1 MIAKSRVVAGIA
13 LAALVC
19 AIAVPA
25 SAGVVMS
32 TGIRYV
38 FEGNGAS
45 LDQCRTKAQTALQ
58 AYLQNATEKT
68 PGSGEW
74 QAYAKP
80 NAQGQNTAAAI
91 VDCTAT
97 PKGYVVTFTCAVQ
110 QPGNSFDADSLCLNI
125 AQIQRVSDDA
135 VTLECSSDPII
146 LDLDVVTALGIVVA
160 ELLTNCYD
168 HAFPAGRGAIHVS
181 LKSDP
186 NDDSVVILTIQD
198 NGKGFTPVAR
208 SKRQGIGLVF
218 RLIEQIRGTVVFE
231 SDHGTAWIIRFPA
244 VDAAANGL
252 TASTR

>member
-1 MIAKSRVVAGIA
+1 MIAKSRIVAGIA

-74 QAYAKP
+74 LAYAKP

-91 VDCTAT
+91 VSCTAT

-125 AQIQRVSDDA
+125 AHNFSGKTVTTLATPTPLPSGCSTTNLVGTWQSDNDSKVVLKLDTEGNLTDPDGVSGNWYLVGKTVTLTYYGTKTLTLSDDGKHM
-135 VTLECSSDPII
+135 SGS
-146 LDLDVVTALGIVVA
+146 
-160 ELLTNCYD
+160 
-168 HAFPAGRGAIHVS
+168 GAS
-181 LKSDP
+181 Y
-186 NDDSVVILTIQD
+186 
-198 NGKGFTPVAR
+198 
-208 SKRQGIGLVF
+208 
-218 RLIEQIRGTVVFE
+218 
-231 SDHGTAWIIRFPA
+231 
-244 VDAAANGL
+244 
-252 TASTR
+252 TRKC